1 MKNHCMVS
9 IANTVWSVA
18 TVLQE
23 LKEKDL
29 MIGGKVAVDDGRE
42 RLVHH

>member
-1 MKNHCMVS
+1 MVS
-9 IANTVWSVA
+9 IANIVWSVA

-29 MIGGKVAVDDGRE
+29 VIRGKVAVDDGRE